1 MATTYTVRDYA
12 NGNQPTWCPGCGD
25 FAVLKAI
32 QRALADLAV
41 PPERAVL
48 VSGIGCSGKIGHY
61 FGGYSIHTTHGRA
74 LPVAQGIAAARP
86 DVTVV
91 AAGGDGDGYGIGVG
105 HLVHAARR
113 NLPLTYVVMDNGVY
127 GNTKGQTSPTSPAGY
142 RSSTTPVGNPD
153 RPIRPLWL
161 AWASG
166 ATFVAQGF
174 SGDVTGLVDLI
185 RRAIRH
191 PGFALVNVLSPCVVF
206 NKTQGYDFYRRVVV
220 PVAEPARSAA
230 AYVALLEETPYPVG
244 VLWQASAQPAPQV
257 TAALEPAAPARE
269 DLRRLLGGVEDPA
282 R

>member
-1 MATTYTVRDYA
+1 MATYTVRDYA

-25 FAVLKAI
+25 YAVLKAI
-32 QRALADLAV
+32 QRALADLGV
-41 PPERAVL
+41 PPEQAVL

-74 LPVAQGIAAARP
+74 LPVAQGIVAARP
-86 DVTVV
+86 DLTVIV
-91 AAGGDGDGYGIGVG
+91 AGGDGDGYGIGVG

-142 RSSTTPVGNPD
+142 QSSTTPIGNPD
-153 RPIRPLWL
+153 HPVRPLWL

-174 SGDVTGLVDLI
+174 SGDVTGLVDLL

-206 NKTQGYDFYRRVVV
+206 NKTHGYEFYRQAVV
-220 PVAEPARSAA
+220 PVSEPARTAA
-230 AYVALLEETPYPVG
+230 EYVALLERTDYPVG
-244 VLWQASAQPAPQV
+244 CLWEAPSVPARRV
-257 TAALEPAAPARE
+257 EAGLEPAALPA
-269 DLRRLLGGVEDPA
+269 DALRRLLEGDAEAAP
-282 R
+282 

>member
-86 DVTVV
+86 DITVV

-127 GNTKGQTSPTSPAGY
+127 GNTKGQTSPTSPSGY
-142 RSSTTPVGNPD
+142 RSTTTPDGNPD
-153 RPIRPLWL
+153 RPVRPLWL
-161 AWASG
+161 AWAAG

-174 SGDVTGLVDLI
+174 SGDVTALVDLV
-185 RRAIRH
+185 RRAILH

-206 NKTQGYDFYRRVVV
+206 NKAQGYDFYRRAVV
-220 PVAEPARSAA
+220 PVAEPARSAE
-230 AYVALLEETPYPVG
+230 AYVALLEETAYPLG
-244 VLWQASAQPAPQV
+244 VLWEAPG
-257 TAALEPAAPARE
+257 PAAPLVTAPLE
-269 DLRRLLGGVEDPA
+269 PPPAAPEALRHLIADGEPGH
-282 R
+282 